1 MKSLLIKIN
10 CEYDYSSA
18 ALFSS
23 ENRTDK
29 KPCVFCGLLNHK
41 SIKCLKVSNPAAR
54 KEICKKST
62 LCFICFDKN
71 HNATASTWDSKW
83 LTQYCKLYF

>member
-41 SIKCLKVSNPAAR
+41 SIKCLKVSNPVAR
-54 KEICKKST
+54 KRKVCKNVRK
-62 LCFICFDKN
+62 LHVRKVDYILFFFDKN
-71 HNATASTWDSKW
+71 HNASV
-83 LTQYCKLYF
+83 YCNLYF

>member
-1 MKSLLIKIN
+1 MITQVLHCLVLKIEQIKSH
-10 CEYDYSSA
+10 
-18 ALFSS
+18 
-23 ENRTDK
+23 
-29 KPCVFCGLLNHK
+29 VFCGLLNHK

-71 HNATASTWDSKW
+71 HNASASTWDYKW